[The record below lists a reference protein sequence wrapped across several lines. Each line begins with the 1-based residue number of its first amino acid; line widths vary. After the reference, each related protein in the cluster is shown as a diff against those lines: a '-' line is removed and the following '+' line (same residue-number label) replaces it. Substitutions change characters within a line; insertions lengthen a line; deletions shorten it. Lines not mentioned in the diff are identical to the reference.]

1 MLELLD
7 ILLEVELKL
16 GTSEIS
22 SKSNQKNRSITMK
35 AATNTFFENI
45 NKPEFVTRLFDK
57 VHDQKFFQKTVE
69 SGVGHDL
76 SGKGRKDF

>member
-1 MLELLD
+1 
-7 ILLEVELKL
+7 
-16 GTSEIS
+16 
-22 SKSNQKNRSITMK
+22 MK
-35 AATNTFFENI
+35 ASTNTFFENI

-76 SGKGRKDF
+76 SGK